1 MWKTHESLENTEE
14 TRYEFPSGENGMNV
28 WMRMFEALFDAFGPQ
43 HWWPGETPL
52 EVAIGA
58 ILTQNTNWRNVER
71 AIQNLKERDLI
82 DVDKL
87 LKLSEDELKELI
99 RPSGFFNVKARRL
112 RNFLEFLRKHGGLEG
127 LKKFDTYEVRQMLL
141 RVPGIG
147 FETADSVIL
156 YALEKPIFVVDA
168 YTRRYL
174 KRHGFIE
181 GTEHYDEI
189 RKLFEDNLPKDVE
202 LYKEY
207 HALIVKLGKVYC
219 KSKPVCEN
227 CPLNKK
233 EFWRNER

>member
-1 MWKTHESLENTEE
+1 MWKTYESLENTEK
-14 TRYEFPSGENGMNV
+14 THYEFPSGENRMNV
-28 WMRMFEALFDAFGPQ
+28 WMSMFETLFDAFGPQ

-112 RNFLEFLRKHGGLEG
+112 RNFLEFLKEHGGLEG
-127 LKKFDTYEVRQMLL
+127 LKKFDTHEVRQILL
-141 RVPGIG
+141 NVPGIG
-147 FETADSVIL
+147 FETADSIIL

-181 GTEHYDEI
+181 GTEPYDEI

-233 EFWRNER
+233 EFWRNEK